1 MNIRN
6 GLTITC
12 VLLLAALMG
21 CGQRA
26 GDAKLPESK
35 EAKQLLQGV
44 WSGEDT
50 EDVVFQLRGDSVY
63 YPDST
68 SMPAFFRV
76 YDDTLYI
83 GSSARYHI
91 EKHTNH
97 VLWFKGSDGE
107 MVKLVKGDGDEDK
120 ELFERN
126 KTQRHSLQL
135 NFNHLPNA
143 DNRWNL
149 KASATYYNRDIT
161 LPNYTFSGTQWTS
174 FSELSYAHSADNI
187 EWVGGLNLWTDRFDE
202 HHAANQERDYTQT
215 TLGAF
220 VQTDIDLTS
229 WLAMEAGLRTDYVSD
244 YGTAV
249 LPRLSFLFKPTDKLS
264 SRLGG
269 GLGYKQPTL
278 FTEESERIAY
288 QGVLAIDKDHNQL
301 ERSWGANWD
310 VNYTTGL
317 FNDQVSCSINQLFF
331 YTRLSHP
338 LLMKPT
344 ADGYYQQTEKQEK
357 SRV

>member
-107 MVKLVKGDGDEDK
+107 VVKLVKGDGDEDK

-126 KTQRHSLQL
+126 KTQILTLAEVLKKDTVVSYNGNRYHLYIAVNPTKYKVVRHTINDDGLDVE
-135 NFNHLPNA
+135 NV
-143 DNRWNL
+143 
-149 KASATYYNRDIT
+149 YY
-161 LPNYTFSGTQWTS
+161 
-174 FSELSYAHSADNI
+174 DNI
-187 EWVGGLNLWTDRFDE
+187 IHLSVFQGDRELFSRDFRKKQYQQRVPAQFFD
-202 HHAANQERDYTQT
+202 Q
-215 TLGAF
+215 
-220 VQTDIDLTS
+220 
-229 WLAMEAGLRTDYVSD
+229 
-244 YGTAV
+244 AV
-249 LPRLSFLFKPTDKLS
+249 LNNMEYDSTDEKGFHVDVSLCTPGDASCYLIEHVISFD
-264 SRLGG
+264 G
-269 GLGYKQPTL
+269 
-278 FTEESERIAY
+278 
-288 QGVLAIDKDHNQL
+288 
-301 ERSWGANWD
+301 
-310 VNYTTGL
+310 
-317 FNDQVSCSINQLFF
+317 QVS
-331 YTRLSHP
+331 TE
-338 LLMKPT
+338 LLE
-344 ADGYYQQTEKQEK
+344 Y
-357 SRV
+357 